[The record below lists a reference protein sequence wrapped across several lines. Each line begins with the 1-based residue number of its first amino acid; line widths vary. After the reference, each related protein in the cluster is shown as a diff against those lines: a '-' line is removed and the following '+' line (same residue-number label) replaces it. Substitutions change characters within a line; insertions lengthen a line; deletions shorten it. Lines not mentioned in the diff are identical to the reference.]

1 MPPPNI
7 TGKLHMGHALF
18 LTIQDSLS
26 RFYKT
31 CGHDTLW
38 LPGLDHA
45 GIATHEKIIQY
56 QTNSSCSYEHASE
69 HISLTH
75 KEIILKQ
82 IHKIGAL
89 PDWDLLTYTMDDDY
103 QAFALSILKLLWE
116 DKRIYFKEGQFY
128 LNIKDLALELKE
140 DIENNTLQIL
150 PKTEIGELFNFLN
163 NIEDWCISRQ
173 IPWGIKLPINEDMTF
188 NDSPEHNHSLDTW
201 FNSSLWPLACLIKKP
216 ELIKDF
222 YPAQLIE
229 TGADILFF
237 WCAKMLMMGNYI
249 FKNQHRLKITIP
261 TKYPFYDIYLHG
273 LIRDKHNRKF
283 SKSLGNGIDP
293 LDLIDKYSPDA
304 LRLFI
309 ISRTGPAEDMKIN
322 ENDLPGF
329 KKFMNKIWQ
338 ASRFFSIYAEKH
350 NFSKIDKDFTIHNDK
365 LIEIQNQF
373 IHYMESYHFLEAAR
387 FIQHE
392 FKSWFCDKWIE
403 DNKLNIQNGDEAT
416 LKEGF
421 FILQQLLTLLHP
433 FCPFITHE
441 ILTHL
446 F

>member
-31 CGHDTLW
+31 CGYDTLW

-45 GIATHEKIIQY
+45 GLATHDKIIQY
-56 QTNSSCSYEHASE
+56 QKDNPCSYEDASQY
-69 HISLTH
+69 ISSTH

-82 IHKIGAL
+82 IQKMGSL
-89 PDWDLLTYTMDDDY
+89 PDWDLLTYTMDNDY
-103 QAFALSILKLLWE
+103 QQFAKSILKLLWE
-116 DKRIYFKEGQFY
+116 DKRIYFKDGQFY
-128 LNIKDLALELKE
+128 LNIKDLALELKN
-140 DIENNTLQIL
+140 DIDNNTIHII
-150 PKTEIGELFNFLN
+150 PSTEIGELFNFLN

-173 IPWGIKLPINEDMTF
+173 IPWGIKLPINEDMSYCE
-188 NDSPEHNHSLDTW
+188 NPSHAHSLDTW
-201 FNSSLWPLACLIKKP
+201 FNSSLWPIACLIKKP

-249 FKNQHRLKITIP
+249 FKNQHRLNLTIP
-261 TKYPFYDIYLHG
+261 SKYPFYDIYLHG

-293 LDLIDKYSPDA
+293 LDLIDKYGPDA

-309 ISRTGPAEDMKIN
+309 ISRTGPAEDMKFN
-322 ENDLPGF
+322 ENDLPGY

-338 ASRFFSIYAEKH
+338 ASRFFSIYAEKFQLPKLDNH
-350 NFSKIDKDFTIHNDK
+350 LEYHCQELNNIQENF
-365 LIEIQNQF
+365 IE
-373 IHYMESYHFLEAAR
+373 YMENYKFLEASR

-403 DNKLNIQNGDEAT
+403 EHKNEIQQGNKDTIHQGLY
-416 LKEGF
+416 
-421 FILQQLLTLLHP
+421 ILHQLLTMLNP
-433 FCPFITHE
+433 FCPFITQE
-441 ILTHL
+441 IINNLY
-446 F
+446 